1 MSSQTNSNL
10 KNDDNLSKLI
20 IQELGTDP
28 FRKFKVAFALMT
40 VIPFLVFIYLLV
52 ARLFSVQIL
61 FGDIGLVISISI
73 FISFCGFLL
82 GYGILRNVLTRVMF
96 YAAKAKHS
104 DQLKSTF
111 VATVSHELKNPL
123 AIIKVSLDNIKEGL
137 LGAIN
142 QEQKRILAL
151 CQDVAGRMSRLISDL
166 LDLHKIEAGMF
177 QTKRG
182 VCNLTDILEKQI
194 KEFEI
199 LLDKKQIKLSKVVL
213 EKEMPIWADELKM
226 MQVVNNLL
234 GNAIKY
240 TPDGGSVTLRI
251 TPSDGF
257 VRLECSDSGPGI
269 PVEKLNTIFDKF
281 ERLDTTKEGTGLGL
295 AITKDIVE
303 MHQGKIW
310 AESSEGSGSKF
321 VVVLPRDL
329 RAKSRR

>member
-1 MSSQTNSNL
+1 MH
-10 KNDDNLSKLI
+10 KI
-20 IQELGTDP
+20 
-28 FRKFKVAFALMT
+28 
-40 VIPFLVFIYLLV
+40 
-52 ARLFSVQIL
+52 
-61 FGDIGLVISISI
+61 
-73 FISFCGFLL
+73 
-82 GYGILRNVLTRVMF
+82 LTRIMF

-123 AIIKVSLDNIKEGL
+123 SIIKASLDNVKDGI

-142 QEQKRILAL
+142 LEQKRVLTL
-151 CQDVAGRMSRLISDL
+151 CQDVATRMARLISDL

-182 VCNLTDILEKQI
+182 VCNLADILEKQV

-199 LLDKKQIKLSKVVL
+199 LLDKKQIKLSKVML
-213 EKEMPIWADELKM
+213 EKEISLWADEGKM

-240 TPDGGSVTLRI
+240 TPDGGSVTLRV
-251 TPSDGF
+251 SLLDGF
-257 VRLECSDSGPGI
+257 IKLECSDSGPGI
-269 PVEKLNTIFDKF
+269 PADKLDSVFDKF

-295 AITKDIVE
+295 AIAKDIVE

-310 AESSEGSGSKF
+310 VESSFGAGSKF

-329 RAKSRR
+329 RTSPR